1 MYLSVGNGTASNRS
15 MLIGYARYGAV
26 WVVCTVVNLVVI
38 ARSCVPPC
46 FTAAEGQGV
55 VICILQSGAAQW
67 SVDVEA

>member
-38 ARSCVPPC
+38 ARSC
-46 FTAAEGQGV
+46 TAMLYSGRRARSRNMHFAIRGCSV
-55 VICILQSGAAQW
+55 VSRC
-67 SVDVEA
+67 